1 MAISDTQKID
11 YLWKKIGYAAT
22 KTDTAANKDAT
33 NEEIASPLLLRGD
46 KTWNEASDIPG
57 TLPVSSSGVVTVYPT
72 ASPVE
77 CTVLNTASTNR
88 SWKTNSTDWIS
99 AEFGSTYLV
108 KVYIHTSGNAGT
120 AASGGTQVFGAG
132 SGNNDEWFFDYQ
144 SGVLHFIG
152 TNLPNGV
159 SFTGKSV
166 YVSGARY
173 TGTIGL
179 QNLVIRNTVQFEVED
194 NIILLNSGGSIGNDA
209 GIMINR
215 QSSGNNAAFY
225 WDEGED
231 KFKIVTTTSDGS
243 TVTNVTDSA
252 YAILSAADPVADDDV
267 VTKRYFDANV
277 SAAVELGNFSFSG
290 NKITQTVSNADFEL
304 DNTGTGNFVLVG
316 TSGLVLPQGDTAS
329 RPNAQIGIIRYNTQT
344 SRYEVSQDGS
354 TWTSLRTEQTA
365 GLITKD
371 VWVGDGTTTT
381 YYLSTTPTSANN
393 IIVYVDG
400 VMQEP
405 GFCYTLTG
413 SVLAFDG
420 TGPGDSTTEAPHA
433 NARVVVMQGFADA

>member
-46 KTWNEASDIPG
+46 KTWNQADQIPG
-57 TLPVSSSGVVTVYPT
+57 TLPASSSGVVTVYAT

-88 SWKTNSTDWIS
+88 SWKTNSTDWIPP
-99 AEFGSTYLV
+99 EFGSTYLA
-108 KVYIHTSGNAGT
+108 KVYIHTSANAGT

-179 QNLVIRNTVQFEVED
+179 QNLTTCLKTKGVYEVTIPPLTGYKTPCMFTDIWSNLKLNGFSLQNQINEFTVYTFRK
-194 NIILLNSGGSIGNDA
+194 SIQ
-209 GIMINR
+209 I
-215 QSSGNNAAFY
+215 
-225 WDEGED
+225 
-231 KFKIVTTTSDGS
+231 
-243 TVTNVTDSA
+243 
-252 YAILSAADPVADDDV
+252 
-267 VTKRYFDANV
+267 
-277 SAAVELGNFSFSG
+277 
-290 NKITQTVSNADFEL
+290 
-304 DNTGTGNFVLVG
+304 G
-316 TSGLVLPQGDTAS
+316 TSTNDPSQYGFS
-329 RPNAQIGIIRYNTQT
+329 YYGIKQNEYIYNTDI
-344 SRYEVSQDGS
+344 R
-354 TWTSLRTEQTA
+354 
-365 GLITKD
+365 K
-371 VWVGDGTTTT
+371 VGVVIKQAYTTNKLLPNVDAH
-381 YYLSTTPTSANN
+381 YR
-393 IIVYVDG
+393 VYVREGQTEVQVQDWTKINKTPNEYYF
-400 VMQEP
+400 M
-405 GFCYTLTG
+405 
-413 SVLAFDG
+413 FD
-420 TGPGDSTTEAPHA
+420 TRDKIPNEYYIDLM
-433 NARVVVMQGFADA
+433 R